1 MEKEKKPMRQAM
13 PQVAAW
19 IDDLRLAFGKETID
33 AAIRAGLDGQQTF
46 HAKENG
52 HEIGTPI
59 RHDENRAV
67 SMLDIHLGPMNPASA
82 PQTDRK
88 GNRRG

>member
-13 PQVAAW
+13 PWVTSI
-19 IDDLRLAFGKETID
+19 IDDFRTHWPEAGVVQ
-33 AAIRAGLDGQQTF
+33 AIRAGLDGQQTF
-46 HAKENG
+46 HARENG
-52 HEIGTPI
+52 HEVGTPI
-59 RHDENRAV
+59 HHDESRAV
-67 SMLDIHLGPMNPASA
+67 SMADIHLGPFNPASA